1 MTFILHRVVGK
12 GTALNDIR
20 ASVLRIGRGTNA
32 ELRSENPAVA
42 LEHALIE
49 EHEDGYHLI
58 DRGSI
63 TGTYLNGKPIESSR
77 LSKGDHIEIGD
88 LWVDVQIAEKGKP
101 LFLKVRPLVAEK
113 VKKAARPAA
122 EAAALA
128 PVIIEEEGQGQLKA
142 AKIDYVAAYQLRR
155 PYLSKALVAGLAVV
169 LASFALIALLREK
182 RAVAF
187 MPGGVS
193 SAHARVV
200 DDQGRSIGT
209 HCEACHDPW
218 AGVVDSRCETCHAI
232 VAHAETQTST
242 PPCISCHSEH
252 RDFARLASVVS
263 DQRCTE
269 CHADLASHTAGGNPM
284 YSVRATSFG
293 EDHPEFALAVRREGS
308 VQRLSVT
315 SPAALM
321 SDTDS
326 LRFNHEYHLKKG
338 GVLTATGAREEL
350 ACESCHKMVQT
361 SGKADPAPISF
372 ANSCQRCHQL
382 TFDPRF
388 PDSQVPHGGEPGVVY
403 GFVMA
408 AYGGNPEIVGKD
420 PEEMRRL
427 LSARSGESSADR
439 AFFNAE
445 QVIKTKCT
453 LCHELQRRDG
463 KLTVTPPV
471 IPQLWFKHAS
481 FSHTPHLSMSCQT
494 CHGTAKTSHQTS
506 DVLMPGRAACTG
518 CHGGASTAALTGEG
532 ISSNCTTCHD
542 YHERSQNVLRRIP
555 GVGLPPQRVELPVKK
570 GS

>member
-1 MTFILHRVVGK
+1 MTFILHRQVGK

-49 EHEDGYHLI
+49 EHEDGYYLI

-77 LSKGDHIEIGD
+77 LSKGDHFEIGD
-88 LWVDVQIAEKGKP
+88 LRVDVQIAEKGKP

-113 VKKAARPAA
+113 VKKAAARPSAETAA
-122 EAAALA
+122 PA
-128 PVIIEEEGQGQLKA
+128 PVIEEEGQGQLKA
-142 AKIDYVAAYQLRR
+142 SKIDYVAAYQLRR
-155 PYLSKALVAGLAVV
+155 PYLSKALVAVLAVV

-182 RAVAF
+182 REVAF

-200 DDQGRSIGT
+200 DDKGRSIGT
-209 HCEACHDPW
+209 QCEACHDPW
-218 AGVVDSRCETCHAI
+218 AGVVDRRCETCHAI

-252 RDFARLASVVS
+252 RDFASLASVVS

-269 CHADLASHTAGGNPM
+269 CHADLASNTAGGNPM
-284 YSVRATSFG
+284 YSKRTTSFG
-293 EDHPEFALAVRREGS
+293 EDHAEFSLAVKREGS
-308 VQRLSVT
+308 VQRVSVT

-321 SDTDS
+321 SDTNS
-326 LRFNHEYHLKKG
+326 LRFNHQYHLKKG

-350 ACESCHKMVQT
+350 TCESCHKMVQT
-361 SGKADPAPISF
+361 GGKADPAPISF
-372 ANSCQRCHQL
+372 ASNCQRCHQL
-382 TFDPRF
+382 TFDARF

-408 AYGGNPEIVGKD
+408 AYGGNREIVGKN

-427 LSARSGESSADR
+427 LSARSRESSTDR

-453 LCHELQRRDG
+453 LCHELGRREG
-463 KLTVTPPV
+463 KLAVTPPV
-471 IPQLWFKHAS
+471 IPQQWFKHAS
-481 FSHTPHLSMSCQT
+481 FSHTPHLSMSCET
-494 CHGTAKTSHQTS
+494 CHGATRTSHQTS
-506 DVLMPGRAACTG
+506 DVLMPGRVACTG
-518 CHGGASTAALTGEG
+518 CHGGASTTALTGEG

-542 YHERSQNVLRRIP
+542 YHERSKNVLRRIP